1 MAKAQYTERTTEK
14 ARLAVEIRI
23 KKVAK

>member
-1 MAKAQYTERTTEK
+1 MAKAQYAERTTEK

-23 KKVAK
+23 KEIAK